1 MKRKQFDDFY
11 FVKDGQIHKLDEVQA
26 HYEKNNG
33 DISYYKG
40 DMRCPECKEARL
52 AFTHKT
58 SKNREYLSKE
68 PTSNHLDNCSYNYA
82 YASKKQILEYVK
94 TINEDQIQDK
104 LESALNM
111 LMNRDT
117 SKDININ
124 SQAQRDNPLIIK
136 SSNGGNSI
144 QRTIPRKS
152 LSTWLDKEYEGKVFI
167 FYGKV
172 KLKVELV
179 KQAEQE
185 GQVKPSEEFFK
196 LLIYTKRRDE
206 TWGYKTKVFRGRF
219 EDKIDETKEYDI
231 AILGHLDFSHGKTP
245 EIKLAKYNSLLYR

>member
-68 PTSNHLDNCSYNYA
+68 PTSNHLDNCSYNYD
-82 YASKKQILEYVK
+82 YASKKQIIEYVE
-94 TINEDQIQDK
+94 TMNDAQIQDK

-111 LMNRDT
+111 LINREISTD
-117 SKDININ
+117 SNINI
-124 SQAQRDNPLIIK
+124 QAQRDNPLIIK

-144 QRTIPRKS
+144 QRTIPGKS
-152 LSTWLDKEYEGKVFI
+152 LSLWLDKEYEGKVFI

-172 KLKVELV
+172 KLKVEPF
-179 KQAEQE
+179 K
-185 GQVKPSEEFFK
+185 EFFR
-196 LLIYTKRRDE
+196 LLIYTKRKDE
-206 TWGYKTKVFRGRF
+206 TWGYKTKVFRRRF

-231 AILGHLDFSHGKTP
+231 AILGYLDFSHGHTP
-245 EIKLAKYNSLLYR
+245 EIKTVKFDSLLYR

>member
-11 FVKDGQIHKLDEVQA
+11 FVKDGQIHKLDEVQE

-52 AFTHKT
+52 GFTHKT
-58 SKNREYLSKE
+58 SKKREYLSKE
-68 PTSNHLDNCSYNYA
+68 PSSSHLDNCSYNYD
-82 YASKKQILEYVK
+82 YASKKKIIEYVK
-94 TINEDQIQDK
+94 TMSNNQIQDK
-104 LESALNM
+104 LESALNI

-124 SQAQRDNPLIIK
+124 SQAQRDNPLTIK

-144 QRTIPRKS
+144 QRTIPRMS
-152 LSTWLDKEYEGKVFI
+152 LSMRLDEEYEGKVFI

-172 KLKVELV
+172 KLKVEPF
-179 KQAEQE
+179 KD
-185 GQVKPSEEFFK
+185 KEFFK
-196 LLIYTKRRDE
+196 LLIYTKRKDE
-206 TWGYKTKVFRGRF
+206 TWGYKTKVFRRRF

-231 AILGHLDFSHGKTP
+231 AILGYLDFSHGSTP
-245 EIKLAKYNSLLYR
+245 EIKTVKFNSLLYR

>member
-1 MKRKQFDDFY
+1 MKIKQFDDFY
-11 FVKDGQIHKLDEVQA
+11 FVKDGQIHKLDEVQE
-26 HYEKNNG
+26 HYEKNNCN
-33 DISYYKG
+33 ISYYKG
-40 DMRCPECKEARL
+40 DMRCPECKKARL

-68 PTSNHLDNCSYNYA
+68 PSSSHFDNCSYNYD
-82 YASKKQILEYVK
+82 YASKKQIIEYVE
-94 TINEDQIQDK
+94 TMNDNQIQDK

-117 SKDININ
+117 SKDIKIN
-124 SQAQRDNPLIIK
+124 SQVQRDNPLTIK
-136 SSNGGNSI
+136 ISNGGNSI

-152 LSTWLDKEYEGKVFI
+152 LNRIDKKYEDEIFI

-172 KLKVELV
+172 KLKVEPV

-185 GQVKPSEEFFK
+185 GRVEPSKEFFK

-231 AILGHLDFSHGKTP
+231 AILGHLDFSYGNTP
-245 EIKLAKYNSLLYR
+245 EIKLVKYSSLRYR

>member
-11 FVKDGQIHKLDEVQA
+11 FVKDSQIHKLDEVQQ
-26 HYEKNNG
+26 HYEKNNC

-58 SKNREYLSKE
+58 SKKREYLSKE
-68 PTSNHLDNCSYNYA
+68 PSSSHLDNCSYNYD
-82 YASKKQILEYVK
+82 YASKKQIIEYVE
-94 TINEDQIQDK
+94 TMNDNQIQDK

-124 SQAQRDNPLIIK
+124 SQAQRDNPLTIK
-136 SSNGGNSI
+136 SSNGGNLI

-152 LSTWLDKEYEGKVFI
+152 LSMWLDKEYEGKVFI

-172 KLKVELV
+172 KFRVEPF
-179 KQAEQE
+179 K
-185 GQVKPSEEFFK
+185 EFFR
-196 LLIYTKRRDE
+196 LLIYTKRRDG
-206 TWGYKTKVFRGRF
+206 TWGYKTKVFRGKF
-219 EDKIDETKEYDI
+219 EDKIDETKEYDV
-231 AILGHLDFSHGKTP
+231 AILGYLDFSYGNTP
-245 EIKLAKYNSLLYR
+245 EIKLVKYNSLLYR

>member
-68 PTSNHLDNCSYNYA
+68 PTSNHLDNCSYNYD

-111 LMNRDT
+111 LMNREIST
-117 SKDININ
+117 GIDIK
-124 SQAQRDNPLIIK
+124 SQASKDNPLIIK
-136 SSNGGNSI
+136 TSNGNNST
-144 QRTIPRKS
+144 QRTLPRKS
-152 LSTWLDKEYEGKVFI
+152 LNNWLDKGYEDKIFI

-172 KLKVELV
+172 KLKVEPI
-179 KQAEQE
+179 K
-185 GQVKPSEEFFK
+185 EFFR
-196 LLIYTKRRDE
+196 LLIYTKKRDG
-206 TWGYKTKVFRGRF
+206 TWGYKTKVFRGIF
-219 EDKIDETKEYDI
+219 EDKIDDTKEYDI
-231 AILGHLDFSHGKTP
+231 AILGYLDFSFGSTP
-245 EIKLAKYNSLLYR
+245 EIKLVKYNSLLYR

>member
-52 AFTHKT
+52 SFTHKT

-68 PTSNHLDNCSYNYA
+68 PTSNHLDNCSYNYD
-82 YASKKQILEYVK
+82 YASKKQIIEYVE
-94 TINEDQIQDK
+94 TMNDAQIQDK

-111 LMNRDT
+111 LINREISTD
-117 SKDININ
+117 SNINI
-124 SQAQRDNPLIIK
+124 QAQRDNPLIIK

-144 QRTIPRKS
+144 QRTIPGKS
-152 LSTWLDKEYEGKVFI
+152 LSLWLDKEYEGKVFI

-172 KLKVELV
+172 KLKVEPF
-179 KQAEQE
+179 K
-185 GQVKPSEEFFK
+185 EFFR
-196 LLIYTKRRDE
+196 LLIYTKRKDE
-206 TWGYKTKVFRGRF
+206 TWGYKTKVFRRRF

-231 AILGHLDFSHGKTP
+231 AILGYLDFSHGHTP
-245 EIKLAKYNSLLYR
+245 EIKTVKFDSLLYR

>member
-11 FVKDGQIHKLDEVQA
+11 FVKDGQIHKLDEVQE

-52 AFTHKT
+52 GFTHKT
-58 SKNREYLSKE
+58 SKKREYLSKE
-68 PTSNHLDNCSYNYA
+68 PSSSHLDNCSYNYD
-82 YASKKQILEYVK
+82 YASKKKIIEYVK
-94 TINEDQIQDK
+94 TMSDNQIQDK
-104 LESALNM
+104 LESALNI

-124 SQAQRDNPLIIK
+124 SQAQRDNPLTIK

-144 QRTIPRKS
+144 QRTIPRMS
-152 LSTWLDKEYEGKVFI
+152 LSMRLDEEYEGKVFI

-172 KLKVELV
+172 KLKVEPF
-179 KQAEQE
+179 KD
-185 GQVKPSEEFFK
+185 KEFFK
-196 LLIYTKRRDE
+196 LLIYTKRKDE
-206 TWGYKTKVFRGRF
+206 TWGYKTKVFRRRF

-231 AILGHLDFSHGKTP
+231 AILGYLDFSHGSTP
-245 EIKLAKYNSLLYR
+245 EIKTVKFNSLLYR

>member
-11 FVKDGQIHKLDEVQA
+11 FVKDSQIHKLDEVQQ
-26 HYEKNNG
+26 HYEKNNC

-40 DMRCPECKEARL
+40 DIRCPECKEARL

-58 SKNREYLSKE
+58 SKKREYLSKE
-68 PTSNHLDNCSYNYA
+68 PSSSHLDNCSYNYD
-82 YASKKQILEYVK
+82 YASKKKIIEYVK
-94 TINEDQIQDK
+94 TMSDNQIQDK
-104 LESALNM
+104 LESALNI

-124 SQAQRDNPLIIK
+124 SQAQRDNPLTIK

-144 QRTIPRKS
+144 QLTIPRMS
-152 LSTWLDKEYEGKVFI
+152 LSMRLDEEYEGKVFI

-172 KLKVELV
+172 KLKVEPF
-179 KQAEQE
+179 KD
-185 GQVKPSEEFFK
+185 KEFFK
-196 LLIYTKRRDE
+196 LLIYTKRKDE
-206 TWGYKTKVFRGRF
+206 TWGYKTKVFRRRF

-231 AILGHLDFSHGKTP
+231 AILGYLDFSHGSTP
-245 EIKLAKYNSLLYR
+245 EIKTVKFNSLLYR

>member
-11 FVKDGQIHKLDEVQA
+11 FIKDGKIHTLDEVQE

-33 DISYYKG
+33 GISYYKG

-68 PTSNHLDNCSYNYA
+68 PTSNHLDNCSYNYD
-82 YASKKQILEYVK
+82 YATKKQIIEYVK

-104 LESALNM
+104 LKSALNM

-117 SKDININ
+117 STDININ
-124 SQAQRDNPLIIK
+124 SQEQRDNPLIIK
-136 SSNGGNSI
+136 SSNVGNSI
-144 QRTIPRKS
+144 QRTIQRKS
-152 LSTWLDKEYEGKVFI
+152 LSMWLDKEYEGKVFI

-172 KLKVELV
+172 KLKVEPF
-179 KQAEQE
+179 K
-185 GQVKPSEEFFK
+185 EFFR
-196 LLIYTKRRDE
+196 LLIYTKRKDK

-219 EDKIDETKEYDI
+219 KDKIDENKEYDI
-231 AILGHLDFSHGKTP
+231 AILGSLDFSYGSTP
-245 EIKLAKYNSLLYR
+245 EIKLVKYNSLLYR

>member
-11 FVKDGQIHKLDEVQA
+11 FIKDGKIHTLDEVQEQ
-26 HYEKNNG
+26 YEKNNG
-33 DISYYKG
+33 DISYFQG
-40 DMRCPECKEARL
+40 RMRCPECKEAIL
-52 AFTHKT
+52 SFTRKT
-58 SKNREYLSKE
+58 SRCREYLSKE
-68 PTSNHLDNCSYNYA
+68 PSSSHLDKCSYNYV
-82 YASKKQILEYVK
+82 YASKKQIIEYVQ
-94 TINEDQIQDK
+94 TMNDNQIQDK

-117 SKDININ
+117 STDISIN

-136 SSNGGNSI
+136 SSNGSNSI
-144 QRTIPRKS
+144 QRTIPIKS
-152 LSTWLDKEYEGKVFI
+152 LSMWLDKEYKGKVFI

-172 KLKVELV
+172 KLKVEPV

-185 GQVKPSEEFFK
+185 GRVEPSEEFFK

-231 AILGHLDFSHGKTP
+231 AILGYLDFSYGNTP
-245 EIKLAKYNSLLYR
+245 EIKLVKYNSLLYR

>member
-206 TWGYKTKVFRGRF
+206 KWGYKTKVFRGRF

>member
-11 FVKDGQIHKLDEVQA
+11 FVKDGQIHKLDEVKA

-68 PTSNHLDNCSYNYA
+68 PTSNHLDNCSYNYD
-82 YASKKQILEYVK
+82 YASKKQIIEYVE
-94 TINEDQIQDK
+94 TMNDAQIKDK

-111 LMNRDT
+111 LINRET
-117 SKDININ
+117 STDININ

-152 LSTWLDKEYEGKVFI
+152 LSLWLDKEYEGKVFI

-172 KLKVELV
+172 KLKVEPF
-179 KQAEQE
+179 K
-185 GQVKPSEEFFK
+185 EFFR
-196 LLIYTKRRDE
+196 LLIYTKRKDE

-219 EDKIDETKEYDI
+219 EDEIDETKEYDI
-231 AILGHLDFSHGKTP
+231 AILGYLDFSYGNTP
-245 EIKLAKYNSLLYR
+245 EIKLVKYNSLLYR

>member
-11 FVKDGQIHKLDEVQA
+11 FVKDGQIHKLDEVQE

-58 SKNREYLSKE
+58 SKKREYLSKE
-68 PTSNHLDNCSYNYA
+68 PSSSHLDNCSYNYD
-82 YASKKQILEYVK
+82 YASKKKIIEYVK
-94 TINEDQIQDK
+94 TMSDNQIQDK
-104 LESALNM
+104 LESALNI

-124 SQAQRDNPLIIK
+124 SQAQRDNPLTIK
-136 SSNGGNSI
+136 SSNGGNLI
-144 QRTIPRKS
+144 QRTIPRMS
-152 LSTWLDKEYEGKVFI
+152 LSMRLDEEYEGKVFI

-172 KLKVELV
+172 KLKVEPF
-179 KQAEQE
+179 KD
-185 GQVKPSEEFFK
+185 KEFFK
-196 LLIYTKRRDE
+196 LLIYTKRKDE
-206 TWGYKTKVFRGRF
+206 TWGYKTKVFRRRF

-231 AILGHLDFSHGKTP
+231 AILGYLDFSHGSTP
-245 EIKLAKYNSLLYR
+245 EIKTVKFNSLLYR

>member
-11 FVKDGQIHKLDEVQA
+11 FVKDGQIHNLDEVQE
-26 HYEKNNG
+26 HYEKSNC

-58 SKNREYLSKE
+58 SKCREYLSKE
-68 PTSNHLDNCSYNYA
+68 PSSSHLDNCSYNYD
-82 YASKKQILEYVK
+82 YATKKQIIEYVG
-94 TINEDQIQDK
+94 TMNDNQIQDK

-111 LMNRDT
+111 LMNRDI
-117 SKDININ
+117 SKDIKIN
-124 SQAQRDNPLIIK
+124 SQVQRDNPLTIK
-136 SSNGGNSI
+136 ISNGGNSI

-152 LSTWLDKEYEGKVFI
+152 LNRIDKKYEDEIFI

-172 KLKVELV
+172 KLKVEPV

-185 GQVKPSEEFFK
+185 GRVEPSKEFFK

-231 AILGHLDFSHGKTP
+231 AILGHLDFSYGNTP
-245 EIKLAKYNSLLYR
+245 EIKLVKYSSLRYR